1 MQISSKV
8 LLNSAQ
14 TIVRDRQKDTRSNEA
29 QVTAAEPGPNT
40 SGADG
45 LNQSAIEARLLNLQA
60 ALSTVQRN
68 YSREQ
73 ARFSYLSEVPE
84 QISGALM
91 FEGEPL
97 FPEVA
102 QGRHGDLEDMKKH
115 VGTALETLVRSLK
128 SIEVEMENLYALNF
142 ADVDPSLSVNHMS
155 EMPPVRQLDPG
166 RVARLTR
173 G

>member
-14 TIVRDRQKDTRSNEA
+14 TIVRDRQKDPRSTDA
-29 QVTAAEPGPNT
+29 LIAPAEQGANA
-40 SGADG
+40 SGTDG
-45 LNQSAIEARLLNLQA
+45 LSQSAIEARLLNLQA
-60 ALSTVQRN
+60 ALATVQRN

-73 ARFSYLSEVPE
+73 ARFSYLNEIPE
-84 QISGALM
+84 QVSSSLM

-102 QGRHGDLEDMKKH
+102 QGRAGDVHDMKKH
-115 VGTALETLVRSLK
+115 VGTALESLVRSLK

-142 ADVDPSLSVNHMS
+142 ADVDPSVNMHRIS

>member
-8 LLNSAQ
+8 LLSSAQ
-14 TIVRDRQKDTRSNEA
+14 TIVRDRQKDGRTSDS
-29 QVTAAEPGPNT
+29 QVTAADAGTNAA
-40 SGADG
+40 GADG
-45 LNQSAIEARLLNLQA
+45 LSQSAIEARLLNLQA
-60 ALSTVQRN
+60 ALATVQRN

-73 ARFSYLSEVPE
+73 ARYSYLTELPE
-84 QISGALM
+84 QVSSSLL

-102 QGRHGDLEDMKKH
+102 AGKNDVQDMKKH
-115 VGTALETLVRSLK
+115 VGTALESLVRSLK

-142 ADVDPSLSVNHMS
+142 TDVDPSVNMHRIS